1 MKPRPAWLDRPD
13 YALRQGIL
21 KLLAIKDSDVRL
33 LILEQCRY
41 AVDQGLHAG
50 GAFSATIPLVALY
63 YGGFIDIDVEDPT
76 RVGQDTFVLSK
87 GHAVA
92 ALASVYAE
100 LGYFDRSVLRNSRS
114 HTSILNGHPGPIL
127 PGVSIATGPMGQG
140 FGVAQGFAI
149 AGKLAPYF
157 DSYCMTGDG
166 ELQEGPIWEA
176 VMFAGQKH
184 LDNLCLLVD
193 RNNGQLDISSRMVFP
208 MPKLE
213 DVFESFNWR
222 VFSADATSYE
232 GVYSALEAFRFG
244 PRNGKPTAIVCH
256 STKGHGAL
264 SDFLNK
270 HKVVVDENLL
280 HQEAALQ
287 SELRERRVEEFRA
300 YHALLGE
307 HPESADMRD
316 VLAARARD
324 MHLDLSD
331 WSQVVGP
338 VVTSRVPPRD
348 KQVRYNPDLL
358 PKIDPKKQYSA
369 ADIVTGA
376 MKVFARDS
384 RVVSIDSDLATTSGL
399 EAGVAAVDQRRALN
413 AGVAE
418 ANMMALG
425 EAFAALGY
433 NTWTST
439 FCPFWDWKVM
449 RRIAVGYQ
457 ERLESIESPGGWLSE
472 GHGLDLTMLATASN
486 FETRTNG
493 ATHMANDDVLVFDAI
508 AHLKIIDV
516 SCPRQLLSIMQ
527 WIMEGN
533 RGLVYLRV
541 MRTPSAVLYGSD
553 YAFQFGKGRILRDG
567 DRAAIVS
574 SGRGVH
580 EAMAAADLCPGIAVV
595 DMPSIDGELLLQL
608 YDSRRLL
615 IFAEQNNGYIW
626 QNFLKVLYRRRA
638 GRQWYRQGNHRQ
650 RAVAGRPG
658 ALHSLGDLRGVDRG
672 VRPFGPQTRGESR
685 TVIAGESFMSAT
697 VIHESDIAELNL
709 PGRNLRWVVSP
720 EGLPAE
726 SCSAC
731 VIRVAPGDR
740 VRPAHSHPHGEEV
753 IYIIRGEGRVL
764 IAGEVSPVRAGSVVL
779 FPRGAVHMLHNTGA
793 EEMKV
798 VCFFAPP
805 TNLDNYKMYEDVDF
819 PD

>member
-1 MKPRPAWLDRPD
+1 MSTPKAATAHSVKPRPAWLERPD

-63 YGGFIDIDVEDPT
+63 YGGFIDFDVEDPT

-100 LGYFDRSVLRNSRS
+100 LGYFDRRVLRNSRS
-114 HTSILNGHPGPIL
+114 HESILNGHPGPIL
-127 PGVSIATGPMGQG
+127 PGIPIATGPMGQG

-193 RNNGQLDISSRMVFP
+193 QNNGQLDISSRMVFP

-213 DVFESFNWR
+213 AVFEAFNWR

-244 PRNGKPTAIVCH
+244 PRNGQPTAIVCH
-256 STKGHGAL
+256 STKGHGSL

-270 HKVVVDENLL
+270 HKVVVDENLMN
-280 HQEAALQ
+280 QEVALQ
-287 SELRERRVEEFRA
+287 SELRARRVEEFRTYYA
-300 YHALLGE
+300 RLGE
-307 HPESADMRD
+307 HAESADIQD
-316 VLAARARD
+316 VLAARARG
-324 MHLDLSD
+324 MHLDVSD

-338 VVTSRVPPRD
+338 VVTGRVPPRD
-348 KQVRYNPDLL
+348 KRIRYNPDLL

-376 MKVFARDS
+376 MKLFARDS

-399 EAGVAAVDQRRALN
+399 EAGVASADQRRALN

-433 NTWTST
+433 NAWTST

-457 ERLESIESPGGWLSE
+457 ERLESIESAGGWLSE

-493 ATHMANDDVLVFDAI
+493 ATHMANDDALVFDAI

-553 YAFQFGKGRILRDG
+553 YAFQFGQGRILREGDG
-567 DRAAIVS
+567 AVIVS

-580 EAMAAADLCPGIAVV
+580 EALAAADLCPGIAVV
-595 DMPSIDGELLLQL
+595 DMPSIDEELLLQL
-608 YDSRRLL
+608 YDSGRRMV
-615 IFAEQNNGYIW
+615 FAEQNNGYIW

-638 GRQWYRQGNHRQ
+638 GVSGTDRVVTVNALSADG
-650 RAVAGRPG
+650 RA
-658 ALHSLGDLRGVDRG
+658 H
-672 VRPFGPQTRGESR
+672 F
-685 TVIAGESFMSAT
+685 IHSAT
-697 VIHESDIAELNL
+697 YEELI
-709 PGRNLRWVVSP
+709 
-720 EGLPAE
+720 EAYGL
-726 SCSAC
+726 SAAKLAAK
-731 VIRVAPGDR
+731 VEQLLQEQ
-740 VRPAHSHPHGEEV
+740 RP
-753 IYIIRGEGRVL
+753 
-764 IAGEVSPVRAGSVVL
+764 
-779 FPRGAVHMLHNTGA
+779 
-793 EEMKV
+793 
-798 VCFFAPP
+798 
-805 TNLDNYKMYEDVDF
+805 
-819 PD
+819 

>member
-1 MKPRPAWLDRPD
+1 MSTPKATMARGVKPGSAWLERPD

-21 KLLAIKDSDVRL
+21 KLLNIKDSDVRL

-50 GAFSATIPLVALY
+50 GAFSAAIPLVALY

-76 RVGQDTFVLSK
+76 RIGQDTFVLSK

-92 ALASVYAE
+92 ALASIYAE

-114 HTSILNGHPGPIL
+114 HESILNGHPGPIL
-127 PGVSIATGPMGQG
+127 PGIPIATGPMGQG

-157 DSYCMTGDG
+157 DSYAMTGDG

-184 LDNLCLLVD
+184 VDNLCLLVD
-193 RNNGQLDISSRMVFP
+193 QNNGQLDISSRMVFP
-208 MPKLE
+208 MPRLE
-213 DVFESFNWR
+213 AVFESFNWR
-222 VFSADATSYE
+222 VFSVDATSYD

-270 HKVVVDENLL
+270 HKVVIDENLMD
-280 HQEAALQ
+280 QEVALQ
-287 SELRERRVEEFRA
+287 SELRARRVDEFRA
-300 YHALLGE
+300 HYARLGE
-307 HPESADMRD
+307 HAEMADLRS
-316 VLAARARD
+316 VLTARARD
-324 MHLDLSD
+324 MHLDVSD

-338 VVTSRVPPRD
+338 VVTGRVPPRD
-348 KQVRYNPDLL
+348 KKIRYNPNLL

-376 MKVFARDS
+376 MKQFARDS

-399 EAGVAAVDQRRALN
+399 EAGVASADQRRALN

-457 ERLESIESPGGWLSE
+457 ERLESIASSDGWLSE

-493 ATHMANDDVLVFDAI
+493 ATHMANDDALVFDAI

-541 MRTPSAVLYGSD
+541 MRTPSAVLYGND
-553 YAFQFGKGRILRDG
+553 YIFQFGKGRILREG
-567 DRAAIVS
+567 DRAVIVS

-580 EAMAAADLCPGIAVV
+580 EALAAADLCPGVAVA
-595 DMPSIDGELLLQL
+595 DMPSIDAELLLHL
-608 YDSRRLL
+608 YDSGRL
-615 IFAEQNNGYIW
+615 IVFAEQNNGYIW
-626 QNFLKVLYRRRA
+626 QNFLKVLYRRRS
-638 GRQWYRQGNHRQ
+638 GVSGTDRVITVN
-650 RAVAGRPG
+650 
-658 ALHSLGDLRGVDRG
+658 ALSADGSAQFIH
-672 VRPFGPQTRGESR
+672 
-685 TVIAGESFMSAT
+685 SAT
-697 VIHESDIAELNL
+697 YEELIEAYGL
-709 PGRNLRWVVSP
+709 SAPKLAAKVEHLLR
-720 EGLPAE
+720 E
-726 SCSAC
+726 
-731 VIRVAPGDR
+731 
-740 VRPAHSHPHGEEV
+740 
-753 IYIIRGEGRVL
+753 
-764 IAGEVSPVRAGSVVL
+764 
-779 FPRGAVHMLHNTGA
+779 PRS
-793 EEMKV
+793 
-798 VCFFAPP
+798 
-805 TNLDNYKMYEDVDF
+805 
-819 PD
+819 